1 MFTHFWSGQQISL
14 FDGARAKKL
23 PNEFIA
29 LLTCQKWAYILCT
42 IEMAI
47 FPDFFSASL
56 PLTRPS
62 CAFQV
67 TTQGGHKKY

>member
-47 FPDFFSASL
+47 FPDFFR
-56 PLTRPS
+56 LTRPS

-67 TTQGGHKKY
+67 TTQGGHKKC